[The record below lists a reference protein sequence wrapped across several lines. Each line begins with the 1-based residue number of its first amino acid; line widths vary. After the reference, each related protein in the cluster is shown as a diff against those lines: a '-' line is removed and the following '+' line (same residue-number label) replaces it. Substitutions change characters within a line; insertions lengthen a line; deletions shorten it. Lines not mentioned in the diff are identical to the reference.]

1 MSSTVLNTKI
11 VSRNDT
17 AANWTTKNPVLLKG
31 ELGIEIDTNLI
42 KIGNGTAT
50 WTELPYVNES
60 APAETTYHAIPTEG
74 QSDLEAIAAVV
85 GAAELHEGD
94 TAIVTRNIGT
104 AEHKSYTAYVYNGS
118 AWAAMD
124 GNYDASNVYFDADFT
139 ATEKVGTISIPSSG
153 STTVAAQGKSVK
165 EFLAALL
172 ASEKQP
178 SATQPAVSVNVSTGK
193 AYEVGTTVT
202 PTYSASLSAGSYTYG
217 PQTGSTA
224 KTWSITNS
232 ATDEILTT
240 ATGSF
245 APITV
250 GDSTNYSVTATATY
264 DAGAMPKTNIGN
276 DAPDKQIAA
285 GSKSAT
291 ASQKITGFR
300 NFFYGGLT
308 TSTAEAPLTSA
319 IIRGLTAGGAYNGPK
334 TLNVNAA
341 AGWKRIVVAIPA
353 SSTRAGIT
361 LVNLVS
367 TLNADIT
374 ADYKV
379 GANVVVEGADGYRG
393 VEYKVYTY
401 EPAKLDASEQHKI
414 TLG

>member
-1 MSSTVLNTKI
+1 MPNTILKTKLVI
-11 VSRNDT
+11 RNDS
-17 AANWTTKNPVLLKG
+17 AENWTTKNPVLLKG
-31 ELGIEIDTNLI
+31 ELGIEIDTNLF
-42 KIGNGTAT
+42 KIGNGTSA
-50 WTELPYVNES
+50 WAALPYANES
-60 APAETTYHAIPTEG
+60 APAETTYQAIPTEG
-74 QSDLEAIAAVV
+74 QTDLEAIAAAV
-85 GAAELHEGD
+85 GSAELHEGD
-94 TAIVTRNIGT
+94 TAICIRNIGT
-104 AEHKSYTAYVYNGS
+104 ADHKSYTAYVYNGTN
-118 AWAAMD
+118 WAAMD

-153 STTVAAQGKSVK
+153 STTVAAQGKSLK
-165 EFLAALL
+165 EFLTALL
-172 ASEKQP
+172 AAEKQP
-178 SATQPAVSVNVSTGK
+178 SVTQPAVTVNMSTGK

-217 PQTGSTA
+217 PATGITA
-224 KTWSITNS
+224 KTWSVTNS
-232 ATDEILTT
+232 ATDETLTT

-245 APITV
+245 ANVVV

-276 DAPDKQIAA
+276 DAPDKQIPA

-291 ASQKITGFR
+291 ASQKITGYR

-308 TSTAEAPLTSA
+308 TSSTEAPLTSA
-319 IIRGLTAGGAYNGPK
+319 IIRGLTKGGAYNSPK

-341 AGWKRIVVAIPA
+341 TGWKRIVVAIPA
-353 SSTRAGIT
+353 SSSRAGIT

-379 GANVVVEGADGYRG
+379 AANVNVEGADGYAA
-393 VEYKVYTY
+393 VAYKIYVY

>member
-1 MSSTVLNTKI
+1 MATQTLSTKI
-11 VSRNDT
+11 VSRNDL
-17 AANWTTKNPVLLKG
+17 ALNWTTKNPVLLKG

-50 WTELPYVNES
+50 WTDLPYVNES
-60 APAETTYHAIPTEG
+60 APAETTYHATPTEG

-104 AEHKSYTAYVYNGS
+104 ANHKSYTAYVYDGTK
-118 AWAAMD
+118 WAAMD
-124 GNYDASNVYFDADFT
+124 GNYDAANVYFDADFT

-153 STTVAAQGKSVK
+153 STKVAAQGKSVK

-178 SATQPAVSVNVSTGK
+178 AATQPAVSVSVSTGK
-193 AYEVGTTVT
+193 AYEVGTTIT

-217 PQTGSTA
+217 PATGITA
-224 KTWSITNS
+224 KTWSVTNS
-232 ATDEILTT
+232 ATDETLTT

-245 APITV
+245 APVVV

-300 NFFYGGLT
+300 NFFYGVVKTADLD
-308 TSTAEAPLTSA
+308 STV
-319 IIRGLTAGGAYNGPK
+319 IRGLTAGGAYNASK
-334 TLNVNAA
+334 TFEVSVTGTGNVA
-341 AGWKRIVVAIPA
+341 IIVAIPA
-353 SSTRAGIT
+353 DSPRAGLKSANIT
-361 LVNLVS
+361 TS
-367 TLNADIT
+367 LNADVL

-379 GANVVVEGADGYRG
+379 AANVDVEGANGYAAKA
-393 VEYKVYTY
+393 YKIYKY
-401 EPAKLDASEQHKI
+401 APAQLTAGQTHKLVLA
-414 TLG
+414 

>member
-1 MSSTVLNTKI
+1 MPNTVLKTKLVI
-11 VSRNDT
+11 RNDS
-17 AANWTTKNPVLLKG
+17 AENWTTKNPVLLKG
-31 ELGIEIDTNLI
+31 ELGIEIDTNLF
-42 KIGNGTAT
+42 KIGNGTSA
-50 WTELPYVNES
+50 WAALPYANES
-60 APAETTYHAIPTEG
+60 APAETTYQAIPTEG
-74 QSDLEAIAAVV
+74 QTDLEAIAAAV
-85 GAAELHEGD
+85 GSAELHEGD
-94 TAIVTRNIGT
+94 TAICIRNIGT
-104 AEHKSYTAYVYNGS
+104 ADHKSYTAYVYNGTN
-118 AWAAMD
+118 WAAMD

-153 STTVAAQGKSVK
+153 STTVAAQGKSLK
-165 EFLAALL
+165 EFLTALL
-172 ASEKQP
+172 AAEKQP
-178 SATQPAVSVNVSTGK
+178 SVTQPAVTVNMSTGK

-217 PQTGSTA
+217 PATGITA
-224 KTWSITNS
+224 KTWSVTNS
-232 ATDEILTT
+232 ATDETLTT

-245 APITV
+245 ANVVV
-250 GDSTNYSVTATATY
+250 GDSTNYSITATASY

-276 DAPDKQIAA
+276 DAPSKQIAA

-291 ASQKITGFR
+291 ASQKITGYR

-308 TSTAEAPLTSA
+308 TSSAEAPLTSA
-319 IIRGLTAGGAYNGPK
+319 IIRGLTKGGAYNSPK

-341 AGWKRIVVAIPA
+341 TGWKRIVVAIPA
-353 SSTRAGIT
+353 SSSRAGIT

-379 GANVVVEGADGYRG
+379 AANVNVEGADGYAA
-393 VEYKVYTY
+393 VAYKIYVY

-414 TLG
+414 TLE

>member
-1 MSSTVLNTKI
+1 MPNTTLKTRLI
-11 VSRNDT
+11 IKNDS
-17 AANWTTKNPVLLKG
+17 AENWTTKNPVLLKG
-31 ELGIEIDTNLI
+31 ELGIEIDTNLF
-42 KIGNGTAT
+42 KIGDGLAAWTA
-50 WTELPYVNES
+50 LPYANES
-60 APAETTYHAIPTEG
+60 APAQTTYQAIPTEG
-74 QSDLEAIAAVV
+74 QSDLEAIAAAV

-94 TAIVTRNIGT
+94 TAICVRNIGT
-104 AEHKSYTAYVYNGS
+104 ADHKSYTAYVYNGTN
-118 AWAAMD
+118 WAAMD

-153 STTVAAQGKSVK
+153 STTVAIS
-165 EFLAALL
+165 
-172 ASEKQP
+172 
-178 SATQPAVSVNVSTGK
+178 VSTGK

-217 PQTGSTA
+217 PATGITA
-224 KTWSITNS
+224 KTWSVTNS
-232 ATDEILTT
+232 ATDETLTT
-240 ATGSF
+240 ASGSF
-245 APITV
+245 APLVV
-250 GDSTNYSVTATATY
+250 GDNTNYSVTATATY
-264 DAGAMPKTNIGN
+264 DAGTMPKTNIGN
-276 DAPDKQIAA
+276 DAPAVQIPA

-334 TLNVNAA
+334 TLNVNATT
-341 AGWKRIVVAIPA
+341 GWKRIVVAIPA
-353 SSTRAGIT
+353 SSARAGIT

-379 GANVVVEGADGYRG
+379 AANVNVEGADGFTA
-393 VEYKVYTY
+393 VPYKIYVY

>member
-1 MSSTVLNTKI
+1 MPNTTLRTKLVI
-11 VSRNDT
+11 RNDS
-17 AANWTTKNPVLLKG
+17 AENWATKNPVLLKG
-31 ELGIEIDTNLI
+31 ELGIEIDTNLF
-42 KIGNGTAT
+42 KIGDGVSTWAT
-50 WTELPYVNES
+50 LAYANES
-60 APAETTYHAIPTEG
+60 APAETTYHAIPTSG
-74 QSDLEAIAAVV
+74 QTDLEAIAAVV
-85 GAAELHEGD
+85 GSNELHEGD
-94 TAIVTRNIGT
+94 TAICTRNIGT
-104 AEHKSYTAYVYNGS
+104 ADHKSYTAYVYDGTN
-118 AWAAMD
+118 WAAMD

-153 STTVAAQGKSVK
+153 STTVAAQGKSLK
-165 EFLAALL
+165 EFLTALL
-172 ASEKQP
+172 AAEKQP
-178 SATQPAVSVNVSTGK
+178 SKTDPAVSVSVSTGK

-202 PTYSASLSAGSYTYG
+202 PTYTASLSAGSYTYG
-217 PQTGSTA
+217 PATGITA
-224 KTWSITNS
+224 KTWSVSNS
-232 ATDEILTT
+232 ATEEVLTT
-240 ATGSF
+240 ASGSF
-245 APITV
+245 APVVV

-276 DAPDKQIAA
+276 DAPDKQIPA

-291 ASQKITGFR
+291 ASQKITGYR

-319 IIRGLTAGGAYNGPK
+319 IIRGLTKGGAYNSSK

-353 SSTRAGIT
+353 SSSRAGIT

-379 GANVVVEGADGYRG
+379 AANVNVEGADGYTA
-393 VEYKVYTY
+393 VPYKIYVY

>member
-1 MSSTVLNTKI
+1 MPNTTLKTRLI
-11 VSRNDT
+11 IKNDS
-17 AANWTTKNPVLLKG
+17 AENWTTKNPVLLKG
-31 ELGIEIDTNLI
+31 ELGIEIDSNLF
-42 KIGNGTAT
+42 KIGDGLTA
-50 WTELPYVNES
+50 WTALPYANES
-60 APAETTYHAIPTEG
+60 APAQTTYQAIPTEG
-74 QSDLEAIAAVV
+74 QSDLDAIAAAV
-85 GAAELHEGD
+85 GSAELHEGD
-94 TAIVTRNIGT
+94 TAICIRNIGT
-104 AEHKSYTAYVYNGS
+104 ADHKSYTAYVYNGTN
-118 AWAAMD
+118 WAAMD

-153 STTVAAQGKSVK
+153 STTVAAQGKSLK
-165 EFLAALL
+165 EFLAGLL
-172 ASEKQP
+172 AAEKQP
-178 SATQPAVSVNVSTGK
+178 TATQPAVSISVSTGK

-217 PQTGSTA
+217 PATGITP
-224 KTWSITNS
+224 KTWSVSNS
-232 ATDEILTT
+232 ATDEVLTT
-240 ATGSF
+240 ASGSF
-245 APITV
+245 APLVV
-250 GDSTNYSVTATATY
+250 GDSTNYSVTATASY

-276 DAPDKQIAA
+276 EAPAVQIPA

-308 TSTAEAPLTSA
+308 TSTADQPLTSA
-319 IIRGLTAGGAYNGPK
+319 IIRGLTKGGAYNSPK
-334 TLNVNAA
+334 TLNVNATT
-341 AGWKRIVVAIPA
+341 GWKRIVVAVPA

-379 GANVVVEGADGYRG
+379 GANVVVEGADGYQG

>member
-1 MSSTVLNTKI
+1 MPNTILKTKLVI
-11 VSRNDT
+11 RNDS
-17 AANWTTKNPVLLKG
+17 AENWTTKNPVLLKG
-31 ELGIEIDTNLI
+31 ELGIEIDSNLF
-42 KIGNGTAT
+42 KIGDGLAAWTA
-50 WTELPYVNES
+50 LPYANES
-60 APAETTYHAIPTEG
+60 APAQTTYQAIPTEG
-74 QSDLEAIAAVV
+74 QSDLDAIAAAV
-85 GAAELHEGD
+85 GSAELHEGD
-94 TAIVTRNIGT
+94 TAICIRNIGT
-104 AEHKSYTAYVYNGS
+104 ADHKSYTAYVYNGTN
-118 AWAAMD
+118 WAAMD

-153 STTVAAQGKSVK
+153 STTVAAQGKSLK
-165 EFLAALL
+165 EFLAGLL
-172 ASEKQP
+172 AAEKQP
-178 SATQPAVSVNVSTGK
+178 TATQPAVSISVSTGK

-217 PQTGSTA
+217 PATGITP
-224 KTWSITNS
+224 KTWSVSNS
-232 ATDEILTT
+232 ATDEVLTT
-240 ATGSF
+240 ASGSF
-245 APITV
+245 APLVV
-250 GDSTNYSVTATATY
+250 GDSTNYSVTATASY

-276 DAPDKQIAA
+276 DAPDKQIPA

-308 TSTAEAPLTSA
+308 TSTADQPLTSA
-319 IIRGLTAGGAYNGPK
+319 IIRGLTKGGAYNSPK
-334 TLNVNAA
+334 TLNVNATT
-341 AGWKRIVVAIPA
+341 GWKRIVVAIPA
-353 SSTRAGIT
+353 SSSRAGIT

-379 GANVVVEGADGYRG
+379 AANVNVEGADGYTA
-393 VEYKVYTY
+393 VPYKIYVY

>member
-1 MSSTVLNTKI
+1 MANVQISSRLI
-11 VSRNDT
+11 SRNDT
-17 AANWTTKNPVLLKG
+17 AANWTTKNPILLKG

-50 WTELPYVNES
+50 WSELSYVNES
-60 APAETTYHAIPTEG
+60 APAETTYHATPVDD
-74 QSDLEAIAAVV
+74 QSDLDAIAAVV
-85 GAAELHEGD
+85 GSAELHEGD

-104 AEHKSYTAYVYNGS
+104 ADHKSYTAYVYDGEK
-118 AWAAMD
+118 WTAMD

-139 ATEKVGTISIPSSG
+139 ATEKVGTISIPASG

-165 EFLAALL
+165 EFLASLL
-172 ASEKQP
+172 AAEKQP
-178 SATQPAVSVNVSTGK
+178 SKTDPAVTVTVSTGK

-217 PQTGSTA
+217 PATGITA
-224 KTWSITNS
+224 KTWSVSNS
-232 ATDEILTT
+232 ATEEVLET
-240 ATGSF
+240 ASGSF
-245 APITV
+245 APVVV

-276 DAPDKQIAA
+276 DAPDKQIPA

-319 IIRGLTAGGAYNGPK
+319 IIRGLTAGGAYNGSK

-379 GANVVVEGADGYRG
+379 GTNVVVEGADGYQG
-393 VEYKVYTY
+393 VEYKIYTY

>member
-74 QSDLEAIAAVV
+74 QSDLEAIAAAV

-104 AEHKSYTAYVYNGS
+104 ADHKSYTAYVYDGTK
-118 AWAAMD
+118 WAAMD

-178 SATQPAVSVNVSTGK
+178 TATQPAVSISVSTGK

-217 PQTGSTA
+217 PATGITA
-224 KTWSITNS
+224 KTWSVINS
-232 ATDEILTT
+232 ATDETLTT
-240 ATGSF
+240 ASGSF
-245 APITV
+245 APIV
-250 GDSTNYSVTATATY
+250 VADNTNYSVTATATY
-264 DAGAMPKTNIGN
+264 DAGTMPKTNIGN
-276 DAPDKQIAA
+276 DAPAVQIPA

-291 ASQKITGFR
+291 ASQKITGYR
-300 NFFYGGLT
+300 NFFYGVVKT
-308 TSTAEAPLTSA
+308 TDLTSDV
-319 IIRGLTAGGAYNGPK
+319 IRGLTAGGAYNSTK
-334 TLNVNAA
+334 TFNVNVTVDD
-341 AGWKRIVVAIPA
+341 GVGIVVAYPA
-353 SSTRAGIT
+353 SSSRAGVKEVLLT
-361 LVNLVS
+361 TS
-367 TLNADIT
+367 MNADIT
-374 ADYKV
+374 ASYKV
-379 GANVVVEGADGYRG
+379 VANVNVEGANGATA
-393 VEYKVYTY
+393 VAYKVYLFK
-401 EPAKLDASEQHKI
+401 PDALTSGQNHKI
-414 TLG
+414 TLA

>member
-1 MSSTVLNTKI
+1 MANVQISSRLI
-11 VSRNDT
+11 SRNDL

-74 QSDLEAIAAVV
+74 QTDLDAIAAVV

-104 AEHKSYTAYVYNGS
+104 ADHKSYTAYVYNGS

-165 EFLAALL
+165 EFLASLL
-172 ASEKQP
+172 AAEKQP
-178 SATQPAVSVNVSTGK
+178 TATQPAVSVSVSTGK

-202 PTYSASLSAGSYTYG
+202 PTYTASLSAGFYTYG
-217 PQTGSTA
+217 PATGITA
-224 KTWSITNS
+224 KTWSVTNS
-232 ATDEILTT
+232 ATNETLTT

-245 APITV
+245 APVVV

-291 ASQKITGFR
+291 ATQKITGFR
-300 NFFYGGLT
+300 NFFYGVVKT
-308 TSTAEAPLTSA
+308 TELTSA
-319 IIRGLTAGGAYNGPK
+319 VIRGLTAGGAYNGTK
-334 TLNVNAA
+334 TVNVPVNVDD
-341 AGWKRIVVAIPA
+341 GVGIVVAYPA
-353 SSTRAGIT
+353 SSTRSGIKEVLLT
-361 LVNLVS
+361 TS
-367 TLNADIT
+367 MNANIT
-374 ADYKV
+374 ASYKKA
-379 GANVVVEGADGYRG
+379 ANVNVEGADGYTALPY
-393 VEYKVYTY
+393 VIYLFK
-401 EPAKLDASEQHKI
+401 PDALSSGQNHKI
-414 TLG
+414 TLA